1 MNTMDA
7 DWATSKQQHL
17 LHLEDFCRGL
27 GRALSRTGLT
37 PAQVQAVWQSSVR
50 AECVLCGIRVSGEE
64 LFALAQPPSALY
76 GTVKLGRLRLGDC
89 ARHGCDSFYYRL
101 IFQNY
106 PRLNWPRLL
115 AEAEAFQPEQP
126 SPRQR
131 RRFAFRLPAL
141 PDFGEYSG
149 FARRGLVVLAAIL
162 FLLVARQWY
171 RGGSLPLVRQPENFH
186 VDPGPDMHPYQMGSL
201 R

>member
-1 MNTMDA
+1 VTP
-7 DWATSKQQHL
+7 TLHQQHL
-17 LHLEDFCRGL
+17 LRLEGFCRGL
-27 GRALSRTGLT
+27 GHALCRAGLG

-64 LFALAQPPSALY
+64 LFALSQPPSALY
-76 GTVKLGRLRLGDC
+76 GTAKLGRLRLGDC

-101 IFQNY
+101 TFQNY
-106 PRLNWPRLL
+106 PRLNWPALL

-126 SPRQR
+126 SPPKR
-131 RRFAFRLPAL
+131 RGFAFRLPAL

-171 RGGSLPLVRQPENFH
+171 RGGSIPLVREPENFH
-186 VDPGPDMHPYQMGSL
+186 IDAGPDVHPYQMESS